1 MVEFQVERTIA
12 ASPERVFDWLA
23 DPANLVAAP
32 VVLKVRWVKGSS
44 SPGEGA
50 VRAVMGLGGWFRE
63 EITAYDR
70 PRAYSY
76 RVVRTIP
83 PLNHEGAT
91 LTLTPSADGT
101 RVDWLTSYTHPA
113 YAGGKLMEAVSR
125 RLLRWSFLAV
135 LAGCAEALESQ
146 LAARTGLI

>member
-1 MVEFQVERTIA
+1 MVKFQVERTIA

-23 DPANLVAAP
+23 DPANLTAAP
-32 VVLKVRWVKGSS
+32 VILKVRWVKSS
-44 SPGEGA
+44 SWPGEGA
-50 VRAVMGLGGWFRE
+50 VREAIGLGGWFRE

-76 RVVRTIP
+76 RVVRSIP
-83 PLNHEGAT
+83 PFDHEGGT
-91 LTLTPSADGT
+91 LTFTPSTEGT

-113 YAGGKLMEAVSR
+113 HAGGKLLEVISR

-135 LAGCAEALESQ
+135 LAGCAKALES
-146 LAARTGLI
+146 